1 MNLISIFSKY
11 PTQESCTKHLETVR
25 WGDNP
30 TCPYCKSDK
39 VARKNELDKVGRW
52 NCHACKSS
60 FNVLSGTVF
69 QKTRIP
75 LQKWL
80 LAIGLIVNAKKSL
93 SSCQLARDLRVSQ
106 PAAWYMQQRIRVAM
120 VASERELLQG
130 IVEMDETYLGGKPR
144 KGNKREDDKP
154 AKKGRGTSKQAVV
167 GAVER
172 GGRVFASTS
181 TSLSGTA
188 AAALH
193 QGQYRP

>member
-1 MNLISIFSKY
+1 MKLFVGVTIL
-11 PTQESCTKHLETVR
+11 PAPH
-25 WGDNP
+25 
-30 TCPYCKSDK
+30 CKSTNI
-39 VARKNELDKVGRW
+39 ARKADSERVGRW

-69 QKTRIP
+69 QKTRI
-75 LQKWL
+75 
-80 LAIGLIVNAKKSL
+80 AIGLMVNAKKSL